1 MTNHTV
7 RIWERLRR
15 VSLRFQMQRIVTAV
29 FAPLGIIGALSLRVV
44 NLFRPIQLGS
54 INAGRLG
61 HLVFDVE
68 MFLAEREIGA
78 PGYRKEVVDLRY
90 IETAGLPIS
99 NHLILELWRPLFTI
113 GPRCILQSVD
123 VWNHRIPGGTKTQ
136 VPWRNAPNQLNQ
148 HNDLHGALS
157 RTAPHLPVT
166 NEHFN
171 LASKI
176 LANIRPGFDM
186 RQPYVCI
193 HVRDDGYF
201 KEHQPQN
208 RDDETR
214 NANIA
219 NYESAISFLVS
230 KGIHVV
236 RMGTVVQNPIALR
249 HDYIWD
255 YASDGSRSELLD
267 LVLPARCMFFIS
279 TLSGPDKIA
288 QLFRCPVLFTNLAP
302 LKSISLWMTDSLIT
316 PKRLQNDEG
325 QFLDWST
332 VFSTD
337 TFTLSQTQLAK
348 RGLQLVTNSSQEIRM
363 SVEEMLARLN
373 HDYSTSISTDQ
384 DWQQLLNSVPSYLKA
399 GGVRARLS
407 AASLSGPC

>member
-1 MTNHTV
+1 MTNRIA

-15 VSLRFQMQRIVTAV
+15 VDHRFLMQRVMTAV
-29 FAPLGIIGALSLRVV
+29 FAPLGIIGALALRVV
-44 NLFRPIQLGS
+44 NLFRPIQLGG

-90 IETAGLPIS
+90 VWTAGLPIA
-99 NHLILELWRPLFTI
+99 NNLILNLWRPLFTV
-113 GPRCILQSVD
+113 GPRWILQPVD
-123 VWNHRIPGGTKTQ
+123 MWNHKIPGGTKTQ
-136 VPWRNAPNQLNQ
+136 VPWRKAPNQLNQ

-157 RTAPHLPVT
+157 RTAPHLPIT
-166 NEHFN
+166 NDHFDS
-171 LASKI
+171 ASKI
-176 LANIRPGFDM
+176 LADIRPGFDI

-201 KEHQPQN
+201 KEHQPHN

-219 NYESAISFLVS
+219 DYESAISFLVS

-236 RMGTVVQNPIALR
+236 RMGAVVQNSLALR

-288 QLFRCPVLFTNLAP
+288 QLFRRPVLFTNLAP
-302 LKSISLWMTDSLIT
+302 LKNISLWMTDSLIT
-316 PKRLQNDEG
+316 PKRLRNNEG

-337 TFTLSQTQLAK
+337 TFTLNQTQLAK
-348 RGLQLVTNSSQEIRM
+348 RGVQLISNSSQEIRM
-363 SVEEMLARLN
+363 SVDEMLARLN
-373 HDYSTSISTDQ
+373 HDYSTSTSTDQ
-384 DWQQLLNSVPSYLKA
+384 NWQQLLNSIPSHLKA

-407 AASLSGPC
+407 AASLSGPT

>member
-1 MTNHTV
+1 MTNHTA
-7 RIWERLRR
+7 RIWERLHR
-15 VSLRFQMQRIVTAV
+15 VNLRFLMQRVVTAV
-29 FAPLGIIGALSLRVV
+29 SAPLGIIGALVIRVV

-90 IETAGLPIS
+90 FWTAGLPIS
-99 NHLILELWRPLFTI
+99 NHLILELWRPLFTV
-113 GPRCILQSVD
+113 GPRWILQPVD

-136 VPWRNAPNQLNQ
+136 VPWRKGPNQLNQ
-148 HNDLHGALS
+148 HNDLHRALS

-166 NEHFN
+166 NEHFD

-176 LANIRPGFDM
+176 LADIRPGFDL

-193 HVRDDGYF
+193 HVRDESYF
-201 KEHQPQN
+201 NEHQPHN

-219 NYESAISFLVS
+219 DYESAISFLVS

-236 RMGTVVQNPIALR
+236 RMGAIVRDSLTLQ
-249 HDYIWD
+249 HDQVWD

-288 QLFRCPVLFTNLAP
+288 QLFRRPVLFTNLAP
-302 LKSISLWMTDSLIT
+302 LKGISLWMTDSLVT
-316 PKRLQNDEG
+316 PKRLRKNGG

-337 TFTLSQTQLAK
+337 TFTLNQSQLAV
-348 RGLQLVTNSSQEIRM
+348 RGIQLISNSSQEILM

-373 HDYSTSISTDQ
+373 HDYSTSTSTEQ
-384 DWQQLLNSVPSYLKA
+384 NWQQLLNSVPSYLKA
-399 GGVRARLS
+399 GGVCARLS
-407 AASLSGPC
+407 AASLSG